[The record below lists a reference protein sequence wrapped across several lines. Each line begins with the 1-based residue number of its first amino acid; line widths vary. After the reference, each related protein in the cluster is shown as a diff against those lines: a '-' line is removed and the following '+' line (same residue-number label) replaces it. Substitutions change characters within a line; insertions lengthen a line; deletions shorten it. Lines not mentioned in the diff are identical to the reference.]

1 MYDVSLITKF
11 DPDSNKEYASG
22 PNAFALIV
30 HINEKS
36 AMIFKGLKKPIKV

>member
-11 DPDSNKEYASG
+11 DPDSNREYASG

-30 HINEKS
+30 HINEMGVEGADNKNQ
-36 AMIFKGLKKPIKV
+36 